1 MADVSPMDF
10 EVIPAIDLRAG
21 RCVRLA
27 QGDYSRETVY
37 SDDPVAMARRW
48 EEAGAPR
55 LHVVDL
61 DGAREGQPRNLEAA
75 GCIARAISIPADF
88 GGGVRSLEW
97 ARRVLDEG
105 FQRFS
110 IGTRALDEE
119 FAAAVFREFGDA
131 AIADIASREG
141 RVVVAGWTEG
151 AGIAASD
158 LARRMEKLGCRRI
171 IFTDV
176 SRDGTLSG
184 PNVEAMREMVTSVN
198 IPVVAS
204 GGVSSVE
211 DLLALAELGHLGLE
225 GAIVGKA
232 LYDGRLDLGE
242 ALRAVRESLASG

>member
-1 MADVSPMDF
+1 MADVAAEF
-10 EVIPAIDLRAG
+10 EVIPAIDLRGG

-37 SDDPVAMARRW
+37 SDDPVAMARKW
-48 EEAGAPR
+48 EDAGAPR

-61 DGAREGQPRNLEAA
+61 DGARQGEPANLEVA
-75 GCIARAISIPADF
+75 GRIARAISIPSDF
-88 GGGVRSLEW
+88 GGGVRSAEW
-97 ARRVLDEG
+97 ARRVLEEG

-110 IGTRALDEE
+110 IGTRALDRE
-119 FAAAVFREFGDA
+119 FAAAIFEEFGDA

-151 AGIAASD
+151 ASISACD
-158 LARRMEKLGCRRI
+158 LARRMEQIGCRRI

-176 SRDGTLSG
+176 SRDGTLTG
-184 PNVEAMREMVTSVN
+184 PNLEAMHEMVTSVN

-211 DLLALAELGHLGLE
+211 DLLALSELGHLGLE

-232 LYDGRLDLGE
+232 LYDGRLDLAE
-242 ALRAVRESLASG
+242 AIRAVRGITGS